1 VVCPCLAYGAVPGK
15 QRAWC
20 EMVAG
25 NRKALPFFVYGIM
38 LHVLMKSSSGCLAFG
53 SGTRTVMR
61 RTMRAASSS
70 TRLAQSADG
79 ISTFGPDEP
88 NILPAESDKD
98 DAYTLKL
105 SVPTPEDMEDVGAI
119 LSMGTSAADTILLGG
134 DLGAGK
140 TCFSRGF
147 IRART
152 GDADLR
158 VTSPTYLLCNTYPSQ
173 DGMLIHHMDLYRLSG
188 KEEDL
193 QPLDMDHVL
202 KDCISLIEWP
212 SRLGNITPPKRL
224 DIIFRISH
232 DDSEDNDSEEIERTL
247 MLRAHGNQWEERLK
261 FLEEE
266 GYVDD
271 LLCE

>member
-1 VVCPCLAYGAVPGK
+1 MLCSGVMAL
-15 QRAWC
+15 
-20 EMVAG
+20 VAG
-25 NRKALPFFVYGIM
+25 YNRKLMKAFACLCGIM
-38 LHVLMKSSSGCLAFG
+38 LHHLMKSSSGCLAFG
-53 SGTRTVMR
+53 LGTRRPAVTRAIISRTVLL
-61 RTMRAASSS
+61 S
-70 TRLAQSADG
+70 TRLAQSVDAL
-79 ISTFGPDEP
+79 STFGPDEP
-88 NILPAESDKD
+88 NILAAESDKD

-119 LSMGTSAADTILLGG
+119 LSMGTTAGDTILLGG

-147 IRART
+147 VRART
-152 GDADLR
+152 GDDELR

-173 DGMLIHHMDLYRLSG
+173 DGMLIHHIDLYRLSG

-202 KDCISLIEWP
+202 KECISLIEWP
-212 SRLGNITPPKRL
+212 SRLGNMTPSKRL
-224 DIIFRISH
+224 DITFRISH

-247 MLRAHGNQWEERLK
+247 IFRAHGEEWEDRLK
-261 FLEEE
+261 LLEEE